1 MITAI
6 AAVFV
11 ATSDMI
17 AVFSCCSDPRD
28 DEEDGDDEDE
38 GSDDDEKH
46 DDDDEHDDGDEIA
59 TRLCAVMVAIKTI
72 TASG

>member
-1 MITAI
+1 MTTAI

-46 DDDDEHDDGDEIA
+46 DDGDEIA

>member
-1 MITAI
+1 
-6 AAVFV
+6 
-11 ATSDMI
+11 MI

-46 DDDDEHDDGDEIA
+46 DDGDEIA